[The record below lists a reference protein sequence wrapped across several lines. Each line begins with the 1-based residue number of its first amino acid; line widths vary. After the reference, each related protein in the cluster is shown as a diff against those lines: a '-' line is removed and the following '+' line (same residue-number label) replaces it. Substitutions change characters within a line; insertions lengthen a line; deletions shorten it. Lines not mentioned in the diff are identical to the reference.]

1 MNKCECIVYM
11 DKERKTF
18 ISQGTYGCVMYP
30 RVKCNGIQS
39 SKTNKKELSKIVE
52 DTSISKNEISIGEKI
67 NKIMK
72 GKKEKLLIGVSR
84 SCNVSKRQISKYKK
98 CNITRKN
105 EKKQS
110 FLLLYSQY
118 IESIS
123 LRNYLYKDFSKVKF
137 VKLYQSILESIR
149 LMQRHNIVHND
160 LTSNNIIVSKGE
172 SKSIHVIDF
181 GLSFCLDYCFDSN
194 HKLNMD
200 YLKIIFFPDFD
211 FYLWPIEH
219 HLMGYFVRYQ
229 EKPTQEELFS
239 MIQKYYLNPKN
250 TLFSNHPKIND
261 YIEHVYLYFYKKYIH
276 STRPIEEDIEDI
288 LTYASS
294 TWDLHSFSYVLLRCL
309 KSLKN
314 NNAFQ
319 ITMDVL
325 FGALHYNYEKRPS
338 LFVHQENIYELK
350 L

>member
-1 MNKCECIVYM
+1 M

-30 RVKCNGIQS
+30 RIKCNGIQT

-52 DTSISKNEISIGEKI
+52 DTAISKNEIAIGEKI

-72 GKKEKLLIGVSR
+72 GKKEKSLIGVSR
-84 SCNVSKRQISKYKK
+84 SCAVNKRLLSKYKK

-105 EKKQS
+105 EKIQS

-118 IESIS
+118 IDSIS

-137 VKLYQSILESIR
+137 VKLYQSVIESIR
-149 LMQRHNIVHND
+149 LMQRHRIVHND
-160 LTSNNIIVSKGE
+160 LTSNNIIVSKSD
-172 SKSIHVIDF
+172 SKTIHVIDF
-181 GLSFCLDYCFDSN
+181 GLSFCLDDCFDSN

-211 FYLWPIEH
+211 FYLWPFDH

-229 EKPTQEELFS
+229 QKPSQEELFS
-239 MIQKYYLNPKN
+239 MIQTYYLNPKN
-250 TLFSNHPKIND
+250 IMFVNHPKIKD
-261 YIEHVYLYFYKKYIH
+261 YIEHIYHYFVKKYIH
-276 STRPIEEDIEDI
+276 SSRPIEEDIEDI
-288 LTYASS
+288 LTHASP
-294 TWDLHSFSYVLLRCL
+294 TWDLHSFSYVLLRRL

-314 NNAFQ
+314 NESFQ
-319 ITMDVL
+319 STMELL
-325 FGALHYNYEKRPS
+325 FGSLHYNYEKRPS
-338 LFVHQENIYELK
+338 LFVHQEGIYDMK
-350 L
+350 